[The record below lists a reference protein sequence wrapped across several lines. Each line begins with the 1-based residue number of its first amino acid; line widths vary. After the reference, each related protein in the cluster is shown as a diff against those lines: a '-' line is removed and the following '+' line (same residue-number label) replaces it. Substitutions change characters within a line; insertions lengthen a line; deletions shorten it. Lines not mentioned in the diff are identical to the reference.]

1 MLLAFAGVGAPAAQ
15 RLAAS
20 TFPLQ
25 ISVILVVVLVTSC
38 IATGGGRGEEEEEVG
53 NDWQRGRGTTT
64 AAVPLLLRYGSEHMP
79 LTCLFAKIAASVM

>member
-53 NDWQRGRGTTT
+53 NDWAKRPRNDNSCC
-64 AAVPLLLRYGSEHMP
+64 AV
-79 LTCLFAKIAASVM
+79 AASLWI